1 MKKIQMKKFLKDWW
15 PLIAVA
21 AFLLWKSC
29 KNNHELM
36 RRLKISNP
44 GTGNGS
50 NNGTGN
56 GTNNGP
62 DVTIPEQDDLN
73 LNPSLAAG
81 HQVQFTF
88 TDKNRSIDLN
98 VLDGIMT
105 PIGSLPRQ
113 LTSGTCVKISKV
125 DEYETS
131 VAGMNW
137 SKKVWIVRFWP
148 DSGCFYAIPVEELGK
163 TVFLTKVC
171 K

>member
-1 MKKIQMKKFLKDWW
+1 MKKDQMKKFLKDWW

-44 GTGNGS
+44 GS
-50 NNGTGN
+50 GN

-81 HQVQFTF
+81 HDVQFTF

-148 DSGCFYAIPVEELGK
+148 TLGGFYAIPVEELGK